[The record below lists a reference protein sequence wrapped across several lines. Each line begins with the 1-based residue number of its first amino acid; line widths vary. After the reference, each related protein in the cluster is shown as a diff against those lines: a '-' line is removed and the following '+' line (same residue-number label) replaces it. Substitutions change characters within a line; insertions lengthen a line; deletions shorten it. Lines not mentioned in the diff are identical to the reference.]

1 MSLRL
6 DRFVAVIH
14 LVLTFMTEGLIAIGL
29 VAKRRVKAFTS
40 LSKSQ
45 YFLTLLYTT
54 LSVGFR
60 VDEGKLEGVSRGGQQ
75 E

>member
-45 YFLTLLYTT
+45 YFLTLSYTT
-54 LSVGFR
+54 LSG
-60 VDEGKLEGVSRGGQQ
+60 
-75 E
+75 